1 MQDGGT
7 EATSLMRWLGFYAA
21 TDQEQCVVIVGRL
34 LDTAFPAAFAEEN
47 MLRGWE
53 AVMATLEG
61 FYEASVGLD
70 VRRLADA
77 VVEPNETLRTVLELV
92 LGAVVQCEK
101 KDQFVKDIL
110 TMEDAVQ
117 ADLMS
122 IIERVMARGVSVV
135 EESREGRVGVMGQT
149 EMQEKEQKTQS
160 SDKQAAG
167 MGSPL
172 YLSRNAALEQTKREN
187 GVLKEE
193 NVHLA
198 RELDAT
204 TKTFREVEDEKLKL
218 VEMVRQLKEQLGSDV
233 LRKERSVHA
242 LYCERLKALQREL
255 DHAKAELQDKTAL
268 ATKVPALQDEVD
280 LLRPLADKM
289 AKMDTTVAK
298 YKAKIDELSGAKD
311 TLRSLE
317 GTNAELME
325 MNLALESKLAK
336 AASWHRKLKEAK
348 EANTA
353 VEFRVSELETLL
365 ARERQDLVVARAD
378 LEAAHS
384 SLYEINALNA
394 QLQQSVNQRLSD
406 DTTDGS
412 AYSAPAMTGGINEFN
427 PELMQKLTRLEYEN
441 GELKK
446 QVDGETAT
454 RIDGMLDEIEDMAR
468 LKKSFETKYFD
479 TQQALQ
485 STQSELKLAKHAFD
499 DTTADLQARIDQ
511 LTRMVECSTMQVE
524 DVNAERLRFQQLK
537 AHELREVRHRY
548 EEQAADTIEQTT
560 LLVDA
565 KSSEIEQL
573 TSRLLQDKT
582 RHDAERQELESTNL
596 AMTTELERYQELHS
610 VSNTDWC
617 AKERELNDRVRGLEE
632 LCSQWK
638 QQEQVLKSTI
648 KIQLQSNGRIVE
660 KNKALKAN
668 VIDKRE
674 AILNLE
680 ATNTR
685 LESKV
690 ALLEKE
696 RAHFS
701 TQEERKRAVGSGI
714 SSFSTQLSTQVSLV
728 VTELE
733 KVLKENKE
741 LHQKL
746 VGCRC
751 GRGSPPRGAVSD
763 SAQKAKNYY
772 LSRIQQLEHSK
783 QQGEHK
789 RRELLLV
796 NAKLIQEQKQLHVK
810 NMSLTSGVHEL
821 EESVNHWR
829 LREER
834 RKKQEE
840 QPSLPVE
847 TEYKFTSPRFMET
860 RAKGQSRNND
870 PLPSRAPDE
879 TRQVSR
885 EVPVAALASVS
896 TVQGDTR
903 NLLDDQDNGACSSTR
918 KRKLENE
925 FVTPEAATSCE
936 FTKAS
941 DFFSK
946 PSTAPAPSSSRVA
959 SEPRSKRRL
968 SHFITRGLASEQ
980 QQPHK
985 PSECQQQ

>member
-233 LRKERSVHA
+233 LRKER
-242 LYCERLKALQREL
+242 LKALQREL

-353 VEFRVSELETLL
+353 VSI
-365 ARERQDLVVARAD
+365 RA
-378 LEAAHS
+378 
-384 SLYEINALNA
+384 
-394 QLQQSVNQRLSD
+394 
-406 DTTDGS
+406 
-412 AYSAPAMTGGINEFN
+412 
-427 PELMQKLTRLEYEN
+427 
-441 GELKK
+441 
-446 QVDGETAT
+446 
-454 RIDGMLDEIEDMAR
+454 
-468 LKKSFETKYFD
+468 
-479 TQQALQ
+479 
-485 STQSELKLAKHAFD
+485 
-499 DTTADLQARIDQ
+499 
-511 LTRMVECSTMQVE
+511 
-524 DVNAERLRFQQLK
+524 
-537 AHELREVRHRY
+537 
-548 EEQAADTIEQTT
+548 
-560 LLVDA
+560 
-565 KSSEIEQL
+565 
-573 TSRLLQDKT
+573 
-582 RHDAERQELESTNL
+582 
-596 AMTTELERYQELHS
+596 
-610 VSNTDWC
+610 
-617 AKERELNDRVRGLEE
+617 
-632 LCSQWK
+632 
-638 QQEQVLKSTI
+638 
-648 KIQLQSNGRIVE
+648 
-660 KNKALKAN
+660 
-668 VIDKRE
+668 
-674 AILNLE
+674 
-680 ATNTR
+680 
-685 LESKV
+685 
-690 ALLEKE
+690 
-696 RAHFS
+696 
-701 TQEERKRAVGSGI
+701 
-714 SSFSTQLSTQVSLV
+714 
-728 VTELE
+728 
-733 KVLKENKE
+733 
-741 LHQKL
+741 
-746 VGCRC
+746 
-751 GRGSPPRGAVSD
+751 
-763 SAQKAKNYY
+763 
-772 LSRIQQLEHSK
+772 
-783 QQGEHK
+783 
-789 RRELLLV
+789 
-796 NAKLIQEQKQLHVK
+796 
-810 NMSLTSGVHEL
+810 
-821 EESVNHWR
+821 
-829 LREER
+829 
-834 RKKQEE
+834 
-840 QPSLPVE
+840 
-847 TEYKFTSPRFMET
+847 
-860 RAKGQSRNND
+860 
-870 PLPSRAPDE
+870 
-879 TRQVSR
+879 
-885 EVPVAALASVS
+885 
-896 TVQGDTR
+896 
-903 NLLDDQDNGACSSTR
+903 
-918 KRKLENE
+918 
-925 FVTPEAATSCE
+925 
-936 FTKAS
+936 
-941 DFFSK
+941 
-946 PSTAPAPSSSRVA
+946 
-959 SEPRSKRRL
+959 
-968 SHFITRGLASEQ
+968 
-980 QQPHK
+980 
-985 PSECQQQ
+985 